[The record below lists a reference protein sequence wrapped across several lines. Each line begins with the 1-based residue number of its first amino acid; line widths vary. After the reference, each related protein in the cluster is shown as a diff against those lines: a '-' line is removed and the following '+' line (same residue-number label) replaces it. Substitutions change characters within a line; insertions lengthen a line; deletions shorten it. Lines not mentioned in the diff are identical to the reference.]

1 MKYIIALIPSPLK
14 KVYANHK
21 KRQYAKSII
30 GKNVYCPICKSEFKS
45 FADYGIQIRDNA
57 LCHKCNSVERHRL
70 LYLFL
75 ESKFN
80 FFKSDSE
87 QHILHFAPERFFYN
101 IFKDIDNVK
110 YFPCDLYPELY
121 TYDEDVK
128 VKKAD
133 LTKIP
138 FKDSTFD
145 FIICNH
151 VLEHVTNDKLAMNEL
166 YRVMKRG
173 GAGIFQVPIDYSRE
187 KTYEDF
193 TISTPE
199 GRLKAFGQH
208 DHVRWYGQD
217 YKSRLEQA
225 GFNVIENDFVNSFTP
240 ADQYKYG
247 LMNSE
252 LIYYC
257 EKTYN

>member
-1 MKYIIALIPSPLK
+1 MKYIKALIPSSLK
-14 KVYANHK
+14 RAYANYK
-21 KRQYAKSII
+21 KRQYVNSII
-30 GKNVYCPICKSEFKS
+30 GKDVHCPICKSEFKF
-45 FADYGIQIRDNA
+45 FADYGIQIRANA
-57 LCHKCNSVERHRL
+57 LCHNCNSVERHRL
-70 LYLFL
+70 LYLFI

-80 FFKSDSE
+80 FFKADTE
-87 QHILHFAPERFFYN
+87 RHILHFAPERFFYN

-110 YFPCDLYPELY
+110 YSPCDLHPELY
-121 TYDEDVK
+121 NFDKNVLVE
-128 VKKAD
+128 KAD

-138 FKDSTFD
+138 FEDCTFD

-151 VLEHVTNDKLAMNEL
+151 VLEHVPDDKLAMNEL
-166 YRVMKRG
+166 FRVMKKG

-187 KTYEDF
+187 RTYEDS
-193 TISTPE
+193 TITAPE
-199 GRLKAFGQH
+199 ERLEAFGQH

-240 ADQYKYG
+240 SDQYKYG

-257 EKTYN
+257 EKTDK